1 MASFRLSGGLAG
13 CFYGCVCY
21 FGVTRCR
28 QGIFPGGAAHIA
40 LIGCIAIFRTG
51 RILMIYNFFVVIA
64 ENKYIVLI
72 CQIISVRIPIFH
84 YDLHRLNAAFSQGSI
99 LIQAHAQ
106 KASLTDGNI
115 NAFRT
120 IYYLLDHKG
129 SISGLLTLRFAEAV
143 YIRSKLL
150 LQALSGR
157 QHRCSF
163 FPGSQLI
170 IFSCDC
176 DIQTIGGDLLSF
188 RIQNLYGNPAVS
200 TANRVNRSILIYLND
215 AFIIIGINDMIIGCF
230 QRLLLNLS
238 IFTCK

>member
-1 MASFRLSGGLAG
+1 MTGRRDYRLGFQHFSTGRAVASFGFSCCLTGSFHSGVGNCGVAFCRDRFLRFQHFSTGRAVASLCLSGRFTGCVYSGVSDCGMVFCRDRFLRFQHFSAGRAVASFRLFGGLAG

-84 YDLHRLNAAFSQGSI
+84 YDLHRLNAAFSQSGI

-106 KASLTDGNI
+106 KTCLTYGSM
-115 NAFRT
+115 NALC
-120 IYYLLDHKG
+120 I
-129 SISGLLTLRFAEAV
+129 V
-143 YIRSKLL
+143 
-150 LQALSGR
+150 
-157 QHRCSF
+157 
-163 FPGSQLI
+163 
-170 IFSCDC
+170 
-176 DIQTIGGDLLSF
+176 
-188 RIQNLYGNPAVS
+188 
-200 TANRVNRSILIYLND
+200 
-215 AFIIIGINDMIIGCF
+215 
-230 QRLLLNLS
+230 
-238 IFTCK
+238 

>member
-1 MASFRLSGGLAG
+1 MAFCRDRFLRFQHFSASHAVASFRLSGRFTGCAYSGVGNCGVAFCRDRFLRFQHFSAGRAVASFGFSCCLTGSFHSGVGNCGMVFCRDRFLRFQHFSAGRAVASFRLSGGLAG

-84 YDLHRLNAAFSQGSI
+84 YDLHRLNAAFSQSGI

-106 KASLTDGNI
+106 KTCLTYGSM
-115 NAFRT
+115 NALC
-120 IYYLLDHKG
+120 I
-129 SISGLLTLRFAEAV
+129 V
-143 YIRSKLL
+143 
-150 LQALSGR
+150 
-157 QHRCSF
+157 
-163 FPGSQLI
+163 
-170 IFSCDC
+170 
-176 DIQTIGGDLLSF
+176 
-188 RIQNLYGNPAVS
+188 
-200 TANRVNRSILIYLND
+200 
-215 AFIIIGINDMIIGCF
+215 
-230 QRLLLNLS
+230 
-238 IFTCK
+238 